1 MPTPKSPAGD
11 QSTVSLLDS
20 QITTGRVDR
29 RSFLTRATGAG
40 TLVVSSALL
49 AACGEG
55 DKCDSDVSTDS
66 DAGPEADVQDTCDAD
81 R

>member
-1 MPTPKSPAGD
+1 MATPKSPAGD
-11 QSTVSLLDS
+11 QSIVSLLDS

-40 TLVVSSALL
+40 TLAVSSMHL

-55 DKCDSDVSTDS
+55 DQCDSDITIDS
-66 DAGPEADVQDTCDAD
+66 DEGPNADVQDTCDAD